1 VKQLRLILLLALAA
15 SGSAWAQPS
24 GQDHESHHSAAASA
38 SPDAAASLANG
49 VVRKV
54 DRDAQK
60 VTLRH
65 GPIPNL
71 DMPEMTMVFRVAD
84 PKMLDDLEP
93 SKAVRFTAERVG
105 GQLTLTHVQPSK

>member
-1 VKQLRLILLLALAA
+1 MKHLRIVLLLALAT
-15 SGSAWAQPS
+15 SGSAWAQSS
-24 GQDHESHHSAAASA
+24 GQVHGGDYRAADS
-38 SPDAAASLANG
+38 SPPNAAASLATG

-71 DMPEMTMVFRVAD
+71 EMPEMTMVFRVAD
-84 PKMLDDLEP
+84 ARMLDDLEP
-93 SKAVRFTAERVG
+93 GKTVLFEAERIG
-105 GQLTLTHVQPSK
+105 GQLTITHIEHR